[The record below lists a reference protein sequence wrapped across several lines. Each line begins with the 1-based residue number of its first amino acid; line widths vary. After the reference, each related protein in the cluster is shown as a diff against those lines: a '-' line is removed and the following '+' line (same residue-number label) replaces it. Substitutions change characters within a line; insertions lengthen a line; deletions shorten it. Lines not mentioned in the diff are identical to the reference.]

1 MSDEETFAD
10 AAQGANRDSA
20 KEAKRVRG
28 NKKAGFTKRF
38 NGFKERVEAKV
49 HESQIKASYDALKQ
63 ALDVLE
69 NAHEDYV
76 DLVGDDVIKAEE
88 NYLKE
93 PAKQMLEAD
102 VMYDQIMAREGFE
115 AAKGKVMRGMQAFES
130 SCDILTQLS
139 SEKSISFTDMRKEI
153 ARIEAQYVELKTE
166 EAEVVAKFPSA
177 DVNELTDKF
186 KELVGDKYQK
196 CKATALRYLQTD
208 VTEESTSR
216 SRYAYS
222 ATKRE
227 TVMLPKFSGD
237 EKTAY
242 LKYSVWRKQW
252 ESHIVDYEEK
262 HRATMLLSHLD
273 NKAQERIVGLEN
285 EYDRAMAA
293 LDRYYNNSS
302 KIIEACMK
310 EINALPNIMPGD
322 YEALV
327 TYKTCIVNNHTRL
340 KAAGLEHEVSN
351 AATMK
356 MLVSKLPWTQVE
368 KWSEYL
374 EEQDEETQVKEFE
387 LFLTWLE
394 KVGRSWE
401 KVVASGVGRKGSSKS
416 TTESCSFHADVKD
429 G

>member
-1 MSDEETFAD
+1 MSDEDTFAD

-20 KEAKRVRG
+20 AKEAKRVRG
-28 NKKAGFTKRF
+28 NKKASFTKRF

-76 DLVGDDVIKAEE
+76 DLVGDDVIKEE
-88 NYLKE
+88 GNYLKE

-177 DVNELTDKF
+177 DINELTDKF

-208 VTEESTSR
+208 VTEETTSR
-216 SRYAYS
+216 SRYNSS

-227 TVMLPKFSGD
+227 TVMLPSLAG
-237 EKTAY
+237 
-242 LKYSVWRKQW
+242 
-252 ESHIVDYEEK
+252 
-262 HRATMLLSHLD
+262 
-273 NKAQERIVGLEN
+273 
-285 EYDRAMAA
+285 
-293 LDRYYNNSS
+293 
-302 KIIEACMK
+302 MK
-310 EINALPNIMPGD
+310 
-322 YEALV
+322 
-327 TYKTCIVNNHTRL
+327 
-340 KAAGLEHEVSN
+340 
-351 AATMK
+351 
-356 MLVSKLPWTQVE
+356 KLPT
-368 KWSEYL
+368 
-374 EEQDEETQVKEFE
+374 
-387 LFLTWLE
+387 
-394 KVGRSWE
+394 
-401 KVVASGVGRKGSSKS
+401 
-416 TTESCSFHADVKD
+416 
-429 G
+429 